1 MGRLGGKKKKKT
13 TTGGNDQ
20 QQTSG
25 GTIVSGTTGLSQATD
40 TETLTKL
47 VQGICQNANPLG
59 KSLEFINDDIE
70 SMNHELEY
78 WQKQ

>member
-1 MGRLGGKKKKKT
+1 MGRLGGKKKKKAS
-13 TTGGNDQ
+13 GGNDPGHQ
-20 QQTSG
+20 G
-25 GTIVSGTTGLSQATD
+25 GTITSGNSGSISQGTD
-40 TETLTKL
+40 VETLTKL

-78 WQKQ
+78 W